1 MEFLV
6 IGTGRSGTG
15 YMSKLLTSN
24 GKLCGHES
32 IYGLPVNFVRYQS
45 IEKKLNYKGDSS
57 WLAVPFIP
65 QILSINPE
73 TTFIHIVRNPI
84 DVIKSFLE
92 LDFFNDINLRNS
104 PYVRLISDNINLKG
118 KTQLERAI
126 AYYIGWFEMIESNNI
141 KNKIFLQLENI
152 DYDLLS
158 STLGVEIKPMNK
170 VINDKKNKK
179 RITLNRKDVK
189 QQIENSSRFLELK
202 EIVKKYNYEL

>member
-1 MEFLV
+1 
-6 IGTGRSGTG
+6 
-15 YMSKLLTSN
+15 
-24 GKLCGHES
+24 
-32 IYGLPVNFVRYQS
+32 
-45 IEKKLNYKGDSS
+45 
-57 WLAVPFIP
+57 
-65 QILSINPE
+65 
-73 TTFIHIVRNPI
+73 
-84 DVIKSFLE
+84 
-92 LDFFNDINLRNS
+92 
-104 PYVRLISDNINLKG
+104 
-118 KTQLERAI
+118 
-126 AYYIGWFEMIESNNI
+126 MIESNNI